1 MNAIRNFEYKIFE
14 NFKTRVFVENQDSG
28 AREKS
33 VKSVQIES
41 GQFFPTT
48 KRSNA
53 VHQVGFSCT
62 HRIRTHHLLQYDQ
75 SAIADNQSTCSN
87 RYKNTRTLS
96 NQSIDWRRYQCESIG
111 FMLGCQDTGSRII
124 LSVRARYLVIRY
136 LRCYQLSTTVNT
148 NRVRS
153 RNIICLYA
161 LIHYPLWPTDSTAT
175 AHDWSSK

>member
-1 MNAIRNFEYKIFE
+1 M
-14 NFKTRVFVENQDSG
+14 
-28 AREKS
+28 
-33 VKSVQIES
+33 KSVQIES
-41 GQFFPTT
+41 GLFFPVT
-48 KRSNA
+48 KRSKA

-62 HRIRTHHLLQYDQ
+62 HCIRIHDLLQYDQ
-75 SAIADNQSTCSN
+75 SVIADNQSTCSN

-124 LSVRARYLVIRY
+124 LSVRMRYLVIRY

-153 RNIICLYA
+153 RIILSVR
-161 LIHYPLWPTDSTAT
+161 TR
-175 AHDWSSK
+175 